1 MLSIRRSHLAVI
13 TLIDPISIFFIS
25 FRNFFCLFFGLNIH
39 YFGICPILSIS
50 FENCLLSKTVVKI
63 SFIMYDCSDFQFNP
77 SKPIY
82 DYNYIFYYTVFDIYI
97 GKSLDQRCSRSIG
110 TAFKKCLEI
119 STENFL

>member
-1 MLSIRRSHLAVI
+1 M
-13 TLIDPISIFFIS
+13 PISALHTEKSSSGHHFNRSDQYFLYK
-25 FRNFFCLFFGLNIH
+25 FQKFFCLFFGLNIH

-97 GKSLDQRCSRSIG
+97 GKSLLRDVPV
-110 TAFKKCLEI
+110 
-119 STENFL
+119 